1 MVRCI
6 VWILSVPS
14 SPGINDPPAATLP
27 PAVHVGVPPAVLR
40 FYTVRSRVGAVRP
53 AKIPFQSHAN
63 FRDVLQAVW
72 KLAS

>member
-1 MVRCI
+1 MKEVSVLATAAWGRARMVRCI

-40 FYTVRSRVGAVRP
+40 FYTSPR
-53 AKIPFQSHAN
+53 
-63 FRDVLQAVW
+63 
-72 KLAS
+72 